1 MKNKQTTTHS
11 KSGRF
16 FPVFFVLCVLLIIV
30 STSSLCVGSSNV
42 SFGELVDLILGKEL
56 SQQSKLILLELRFP
70 RLAIS
75 LITGASLGLAG
86 AGMQSIF
93 RNPLADPSIT
103 GVSSGAALGA
113 VLAISFGLGYTSMQF
128 TALIGGLLAFASA
141 CIIGRS
147 SGKLNPL
154 SMLLGG
160 IAINAFCGAI
170 VGWCMYNAREGG
182 LKSFVFWSLGSL
194 DNADWNAVT
203 MCIAISIPFWILTL
217 LLGKSL
223 NLIALGEETA
233 FHSGVNVRLVWY
245 LTAVSSAVITASCV
259 AVCGIIGFVGL
270 VVPHITRLLCGADN
284 RKLLPTSAVAGALLL
299 TFSDL
304 LSRLFNV
311 DNPVPIGVITALAG
325 VPFFLF
331 LLKFGKGERNA

>member
-1 MKNKQTTTHS
+1 M
-11 KSGRF
+11 
-16 FPVFFVLCVLLIIV
+16 
-30 STSSLCVGSSNV
+30 
-42 SFGELVDLILGKEL
+42 ILGKEL

-154 SMLLGG
+154 SMLL
-160 IAINAFCGAI
+160 
-170 VGWCMYNAREGG
+170 VE
-182 LKSFVFWSLGSL
+182 
-194 DNADWNAVT
+194 
-203 MCIAISIPFWILTL
+203 
-217 LLGKSL
+217 
-223 NLIALGEETA
+223 
-233 FHSGVNVRLVWY
+233 
-245 LTAVSSAVITASCV
+245 
-259 AVCGIIGFVGL
+259 
-270 VVPHITRLLCGADN
+270 
-284 RKLLPTSAVAGALLL
+284 
-299 TFSDL
+299 
-304 LSRLFNV
+304 
-311 DNPVPIGVITALAG
+311 
-325 VPFFLF
+325 
-331 LLKFGKGERNA
+331 